1 MFPSF
6 KTMVC
11 FAVVIA
17 LAAGVLFGRDAIPY
31 AKTAVKQARQ
41 SVQDA
46 VPTEFDLD
54 RASMELGESDSEL
67 LEFRKRVAELEV
79 DLEDQKGR
87 LEETERDTSRLR
99 GEVEGLSRVYETS
112 GRGSIMS
119 VVWNGREVASTEI
132 ASQLNTCIQRIEHL
146 GDRRDL
152 LGRVI
157 DEREITLTNAKQA
170 LTNGSNRR
178 EELALVLE
186 SCRFE
191 LECDKFLG
199 TDAEFGDASSSL
211 QAAEVILASAARD
224 SRVRQKVRSSVGS
237 RTDFASSGVL
247 QGDALIDR
255 ARALLGAEE
264 PNSSIQGEST
274 TRW

>member
-1 MFPSF
+1 MIPSF
-6 KTMVC
+6 KTLVC
-11 FAVVIA
+11 FAIVIA
-17 LAAGVLFGRDAIPY
+17 LAAGALFGRDAIPY

-46 VPTEFDLD
+46 IPSDFDLD
-54 RASMELGESDSEL
+54 RASMELGESDYEL

-79 DLEDQKGR
+79 DLEDQKDR
-87 LEETERDTSRLR
+87 LEKTQLDTSRLR
-99 GEVEGLSRVYETS
+99 SEVEGLSRVYETA

-132 ASQLNTCIQRIEHL
+132 ASQLNTCIQRIEYL
-146 GDRRDL
+146 GDREEL

-157 DEREITLTNAKQA
+157 DERQITLKNAKQA
-170 LTNGSNRR
+170 LTHGSNRR

-191 LECDKFLG
+191 LECDRFLG
-199 TDAEFGDASSSL
+199 TDAEFGEASSSL
-211 QAAEVILASAARD
+211 QAAEEILAGAARD

-264 PNSSIQGEST
+264 PNPIAAGESA

>member
-199 TDAEFGDASSSL
+199 TDAEFGEASSSL

>member
-79 DLEDQKGR
+79 DLEDR
-87 LEETERDTSRLR
+87 P
-99 GEVEGLSRVYETS
+99 
-112 GRGSIMS
+112 
-119 VVWNGREVASTEI
+119 
-132 ASQLNTCIQRIEHL
+132 
-146 GDRRDL
+146 
-152 LGRVI
+152 
-157 DEREITLTNAKQA
+157 
-170 LTNGSNRR
+170 
-178 EELALVLE
+178 
-186 SCRFE
+186 
-191 LECDKFLG
+191 
-199 TDAEFGDASSSL
+199 
-211 QAAEVILASAARD
+211 VIL
-224 SRVRQKVRSSVGS
+224 VRG
-237 RTDFASSGVL
+237 
-247 QGDALIDR
+247 R
-255 ARALLGAEE
+255 AHHLSFHVSFHL
-264 PNSSIQGEST
+264 S
-274 TRW
+274 